1 MKRNLLDI
9 YLATFFTVRK
19 VKNKSIMRVI
29 FVSKMFKIEQSFQKC
44 GKKVKKISIVSEIV
58 ASEDVAIN
66 CLF

>member
-9 YLATFFTVRK
+9 YLATFFTVGK
-19 VKNKSIMRVI
+19 VKNKSTMRVI
-29 FVSKMFKIEQSFQKC
+29 FVSKMFKIEQRFQKC